1 VFVKIGSN
9 IYNFGL
15 LVHAELDAR
24 VEDQTQPRPSTMAG
38 GRVRIVDGVVLTF
51 SCPIGLGLT
60 SPRLELQ
67 GAEAGAVRE
76 LFNSVRRV
84 FDAQLLQPLRV
95 GDVVEVLLPQP
106 QPEESGHR

>member
-1 VFVKIGSN
+1 VFVKIGPN
-9 IYNFGL
+9 IYNFAL

-24 VEDQTQPRPSTMAG
+24 VEDQDQPAPVSVAG
-38 GRVRIVDGVVLTF
+38 GRRAPRVDGVVLTF
-51 SCPIGLGLT
+51 AAPIGLGLT

-67 GAEAGAVRE
+67 GAEAEAVRE
-76 LFNSVRRV
+76 LFNALRRI

-106 QPEESGHR
+106 